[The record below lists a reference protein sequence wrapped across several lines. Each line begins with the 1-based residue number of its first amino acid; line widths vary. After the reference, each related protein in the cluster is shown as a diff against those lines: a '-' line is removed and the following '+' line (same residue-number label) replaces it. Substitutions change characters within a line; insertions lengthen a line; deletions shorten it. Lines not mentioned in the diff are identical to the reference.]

1 MDQPVRPR
9 FIVEC
14 TSSRD
19 QDGGLVWNGRVLD
32 LSIPGWS
39 PVGLKGILA
48 GDYLKLHLHLPGHQT
63 PLSVPL
69 ATVRWIDESRCGVDP
84 VLMDADDQLRLSRF
98 MVQQAGSGTASTT
111 NQEQIVITEDSFAG
125 SIPPS

>member
-14 TSSRD
+14 TSSRAE
-19 QDGGLVWNGRVLD
+19 DGGLIWNGRVLD

-39 PVGLKGILA
+39 RLGLKGIMI
-48 GDYLKLHLHLPGHQT
+48 GDYLQLHLHLPGHHA

-69 ATVRWIDESRCGVDP
+69 ATVRWIHESRFGVDP
-84 VLMDADDQLRLSRF
+84 ILMDADDQLRLSQF
-98 MVQQAGSGTASTT
+98 VIQQAGYDFFPGDHHD
-111 NQEQIVITEDSFAG
+111 QIVISECS
-125 SIPPS
+125 

>member
-19 QDGGLVWNGRVLD
+19 KDGGLIWNGRVLD

-39 PVGLKGILA
+39 PLGLKGILA
-48 GDYLKLHLHLPGHQT
+48 GDYLKLHLHLPDHDA

-69 ATVRWIDESRCGVDP
+69 ATVRWIEESRCGVDP
-84 VLMDADDQLRLSRF
+84 ILMDADDQLRLSRF
-98 MVQQAGSGTASTT
+98 VVQQGVQGPSPSGHRD
-111 NQEQIVITEDSFAG
+111 QIVITES
-125 SIPPS
+125 SCP